1 MKEAHQIAQRNAKKT
16 TERGREY
23 YNKRVSRGVLKPG
36 DRVLVRNL
44 TERGGPGKLRSRW
57 EDVIHVV
64 VDRMG
69 VQSPVYKVK
78 PESGGGHMRELHR
91 NLLLPCDALELDAS
105 NPAFGARPRKT
116 AAEETP
122 LSVSGNGLQSSG
134 EEDDDFVSVDL
145 VAEIPSEV
153 RASESVYPDQD
164 LPSDSVE
171 NHTTTESTNGTSD
184 QTEPANEGRAEND
197 EADYPGAAQQGS
209 VKEDRRR
216 S

>member
-1 MKEAHQIAQRNAKKT
+1 M
-16 TERGREY
+16 
-23 YNKRVSRGVLKPG
+23 
-36 DRVLVRNL
+36 
-44 TERGGPGKLRSRW
+44 
-57 EDVIHVV
+57 
-64 VDRMG
+64 
-69 VQSPVYKVK
+69 
-78 PESGGGHMRELHR
+78 
-91 NLLLPCDALELDAS
+91 
-105 NPAFGARPRKT
+105 
-116 AAEETP
+116 
-122 LSVSGNGLQSSG
+122 
-134 EEDDDFVSVDL
+134 DL